1 MASSQQ
7 KTLFFLTLLSSSL
20 AIFQMASA
28 GDTDIISDF
37 ILPSNITG
45 PVDGNFFTFTG
56 MRSLIGAQLP
66 ENFRISKACIT
77 EFPVLIGQGVSLA
90 FLQFP
95 TGSLNPPHTHPR
107 SAELFFLIEGSL
119 EVGFTDTMNKLYKQT
134 LQAGDIFMFPKGL
147 VHFQY
152 NHDGKKPATA
162 ISSFG
167 SPNPRT
173 VSLAL
178 NLFTTAIDDD
188 ILAKVLK
195 TDVVTTKFLRANFV
209 PKL

>member
-28 GDTDIISDF
+28 GDIISDF
-37 ILPSNITG
+37 ILPSNITS

-56 MRSLIGAQLP
+56 MRSLIGAQPP
-66 ENFRISKACIT
+66 ENFKISKACIT
-77 EFPVLIGQGVSLA
+77 EFPALTGQGVSLA

-107 SAELFFLIEGSL
+107 SAELLFLIEGSL

-152 NHDGKKPATA
+152 NPDGKKPATA
-162 ISSFG
+162 VSSFG
-167 SPNPRT
+167 SPNPGT

-178 NLFTTAIDDD
+178 NLFTTIDDD
-188 ILAKVLK
+188 ILAKALK